1 MLRRL
6 ASAAD
11 IPKLNA
17 LAFAA
22 KAHWGYAEG
31 QLEAWRPELEVKAEL
46 LEVRPVFVAEQS
58 GQFAGF
64 IQLATDVV
72 PWEVWGM
79 WVHPSHMG
87 RGIGKA
93 LLIQAMRYASAANQ
107 DELAIDSDP
116 HAEGFYLSCGARHV
130 GHVAAPIE
138 GDPQRVRPQLR
149 VSTRAT

>member
-1 MLRRL
+1 MKLRL

-11 IPKLNA
+11 IPELNA

-22 KAHWGYAEG
+22 KAHWGYGEE
-31 QLEAWRPELEVKAEL
+31 QLEAWRPELEVKAEM

-64 IQLATDVV
+64 VQVATDAV

-79 WVHPSHMG
+79 WVHPSQVG
-87 RGIGKA
+87 RGVGKA
-93 LLIQAMRYASAANQ
+93 LLLQALRYASGANQ
-107 DELAIDSDP
+107 EELAIDSDP
-116 HAEGFYLSCGARHV
+116 NAEGFYLACGARLV
-130 GHVAAPIE
+130 GQVAAPIE

-149 VSTRAT
+149 LSTRAA